1 MVGSLPVSTRM
12 APSSERRGAPVT
24 VVAAALLAAAGC
36 QAPTFRSTTS
46 APFPDALSAAE
57 ASAVHDIP
65 CAADQ
70 VKLVGRVVPSRG
82 PGYLYALDGCGQRV
96 TYIVSNDDRA
106 LLIARTKLP

>member
-1 MVGSLPVSTRM
+1 MVGLLPVSTRM
-12 APSSERRGAPVT
+12 APSSERWGAPVT
-24 VVAAALLAAAGC
+24 VVAAVLLAAAGC
-36 QAPTFRSTTS
+36 QPTFRSTTS

-70 VKLVGRVVPSRG
+70 VKLVGHVVSSMGR
-82 PGYLYALDGCGQRV
+82 GYLYALDGCGQRV
-96 TYIVSNDDRA
+96 TYMVTNDDRA